1 MVALSLVSDELSER
15 SRACRAQVSARL
27 SERFPEAS
35 VEPLGSSFVPGSM
48 SRGDI
53 DLLVSTPP
61 EGFQLLSEHLQAWGE
76 PAQVENWTEGFA
88 SVSLDLEPARGVG
101 VQLVR
106 SDLPLLAQLRE
117 ASRALHE
124 PETRRRYD
132 AAKVHGQSL
141 SPKGYWQVKDAFWS
155 TWRGVGP
162 RWCAAGRPV
171 LKILRLHEWQR
182 LLRDHETEGAPVDV
196 RDGFVHLSTPDQVG
210 ETVAKHFSGAGEL
223 WLLTLDAEA
232 LGPALRWE
240 VSRGG
245 DLFPHLYGALRLND
259 VCLARPW
266 MGPAHP

>member
-1 MVALSLVSDELSER
+1 
-15 SRACRAQVSARL
+15 
-27 SERFPEAS
+27 
-35 VEPLGSSFVPGSM
+35 
-48 SRGDI
+48 
-53 DLLVSTPP
+53 
-61 EGFQLLSEHLQAWGE
+61 
-76 PAQVENWTEGFA
+76 VENWTEGFA

-106 SDLPLLAQLRE
+106 SDLPVLAQLRE

-141 SPKGYWQVKDAFWS
+141 SPTAYWQVKDAFWS
-155 TWRGVGP
+155 TWRGPGP

-182 LLRDHETEGAPVDV
+182 LLRDHEIEGAPVDV
-196 RDGFVHLSTPDQVG
+196 RDGFVHLSTPEQVS

-232 LGPALRWE
+232 LGPALRWD

-245 DLFPHLYGALRLND
+245 ALFPHLYDALRLRD

-266 MGPAHP
+266 VGPAHP